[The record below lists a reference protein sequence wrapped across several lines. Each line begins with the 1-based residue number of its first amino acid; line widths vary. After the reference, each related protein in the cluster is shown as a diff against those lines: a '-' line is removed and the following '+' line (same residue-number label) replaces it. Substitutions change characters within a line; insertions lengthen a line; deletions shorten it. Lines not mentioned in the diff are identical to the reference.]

1 MIVKSCKARV
11 IQPTFPSFMPAERPD
26 FVRAVT
32 MLGPGELALRE
43 YPWPKLDC
51 GEAIMQI
58 ELSGIC
64 GTDKHTYRGETT
76 QYAGTLSEQ
85 SSPFPLIPGH
95 ENVGIIVET
104 NQAVDFYGKPLQVGD
119 RVTMCPDLV
128 CGKCPACRHIHGYSW
143 CEHWRGYGNSFRATE
158 EALLGGWAEYMRL
171 LPETFV
177 YRVPDEMP
185 PELAVMTEL
194 MACTYALDKAKEFS
208 TLANEGFVSGA
219 SVLIQGAGPLGICH
233 VIKARIMGAGLILVS
248 DKSEERLAMAR
259 RFGADATLNITQ
271 HSPEEHSDFILANTA
286 GRGVDLA
293 VECTGEPAAIH
304 DGVAALRRG
313 GMYLLEGLF
322 VDKGS
327 IPFNFHHVVSKSI
340 RIIGLSNHPFTAYE
354 KSMELL
360 LRNRERFPFAE
371 FISHRFALEQA
382 ELAMETA
389 LSEKSMKV
397 VFEPSAQP
405 KSAPLRQ

>member
-1 MIVKSCKARV
+1 MVLELPEV
-11 IQPTFPSFMPAERPD
+11 VQ
-26 FVRAVT
+26 AVT
-32 MLGPGELALRE
+32 MLGPGELTLRE
-43 YPWPKLDC
+43 YPWPKLGF
-51 GEAIMQI
+51 GEAVMQI

-64 GTDKHTYRGETT
+64 GTDKHTYLGETT
-76 QYAGTLSEQ
+76 QYAGTMSEQ

-104 NQAVDFYGKPLQVGD
+104 NHAVDFYGKPLQVGD

-158 EALLGGWAEYMRL
+158 EPLLGGWAEYMRL
-171 LPETFV
+171 VPGTYI
-177 YRVPDEMP
+177 YRVPEEIS

-208 TLANEGFVSGA
+208 SLASEGFVSGA
-219 SVLIQGAGPLGICH
+219 SILIQGAGPLGICH
-233 VIKARIMGAGLILVS
+233 LIKARIMGAGLIFVS
-248 DKSEERLAMAR
+248 DLSQERLNLAR
-259 RFGADATLNITQ
+259 RFSADEIVDVTKFS
-271 HSPEEHSDFILANTA
+271 HEERTDFILSKTA

-293 VECTGEPAAIH
+293 VECTGEPAAIP
-304 DGVAALRRG
+304 DGIAALRRG

-340 RIIGLSNHPFTAYE
+340 RIIGLSNHPFTGYE

-360 LRNRERFPFAE
+360 MRNRDRFPFSE
-371 FISHRFALEQA
+371 FISHRFSLAQA
-382 ELAMETA
+382 KLAMETA
-389 LSEKSMKV
+389 LNSKSMKV
-397 VFEPSAQP
+397 VFEPSAP
-405 KSAPLRQ
+405 H